1 MNAFNTAWDLMKAPY
16 HGTTTDALPSIM
28 REGIQ
33 PRRADPFTPPLVF
46 YTNTPKQA
54 AAFAKIRA
62 EEKGRGDPVLL
73 QFPKSAVEPVPPE
86 PGVRRAQSEAFGYQT
101 TANPIPPEVLQVIE
115 GPKKPSRNI
124 LFEDGPYDEWSD
136 KIEEWKRAIQRLHD
150 AGVIE

>member
-1 MNAFNTAWDLMKAPY
+1 MTAFDTAWDLMKAPY

-28 REGIQ
+28 REGVQ
-33 PRRADPFTPPLVF
+33 PSRAAPFTPPLVF
-46 YTNTPKQA
+46 YTNTPEQA

-136 KIEEWKRAIQRLHD
+136 EIEEWKRAIQRLHD